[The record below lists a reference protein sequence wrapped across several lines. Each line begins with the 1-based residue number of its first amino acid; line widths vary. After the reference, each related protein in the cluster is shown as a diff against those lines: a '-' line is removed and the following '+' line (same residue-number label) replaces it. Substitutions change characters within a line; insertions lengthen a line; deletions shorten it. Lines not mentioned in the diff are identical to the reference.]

1 MNKQFGEFRWVRPPQ
16 QARSQASLERIL
28 DAASEVIAER
38 GFAGATVAE
47 IVRRANSSVGVF
59 YDRFRDKDALLDCL
73 HERFCEESY
82 ATADEA
88 LDSKRWKGASTV
100 DVAANLIAFL
110 VQIYRE
116 RRGLLRVFLVRCAT
130 DPKAAE
136 RGTKLMNHITEK
148 FAALM
153 LSHRP
158 PIRHPDPKFAVEF
171 ALRTAYSTLDSVMI
185 FDDVPL
191 KPIHLDDEQLAQEL
205 SRMVLRYLGVETAEA
220 RRPIKRNAVAPL

>member
-1 MNKQFGEFRWVRPPQ
+1 MSKEFGEFRWVRPPQ
-16 QARSQASLERIL
+16 QARSQASLGRIL

-38 GFAGATVAE
+38 GFTGATVAE

-88 LDSKRWKGASTV
+88 LDPKRWQGASSV
-100 DVAANLIAFL
+100 DIATTLIAFL

-116 RRGLLRVFLVRCAT
+116 QRGLLKVFLVRCAA
-130 DPKAAE
+130 DPKAAQ
-136 RGTKLMNHITEK
+136 RGTKLMNHVTDK
-148 FAALM
+148 FASLM
-153 LSHRP
+153 LSHNP
-158 PIRHPDPKFAVEF
+158 PIRHSDPKFAVEF

-185 FDDVPL
+185 FDEVPL

-205 SRMVLRYLGVETAEA
+205 SRIVLRYLGVESVPA
-220 RRPIKRNAVAPL
+220 REPIRRQAVVPI